1 MENDIVEKMVKYY
14 YFFVD
19 NKAKAINYYEA
30 NKEKM

>member
-1 MENDIVEKMVKYY
+1 MTLLKKMVKYY